1 MENIARSEQIT
12 LPINYYWNITDPAL
26 PFSSSAIGNP
36 FIFPPSNAT
45 RLAIPDVIP
54 QGTHPCWNVD
64 AQEWELRTDYRRVRL
79 WDKATGE
86 EIFSST
92 IDCPANAIDIEPMSR
107 NAVWD
112 ETEQT
117 WVVDQARENEDII
130 AERTKRKTAEIAVAS
145 DQIDQIQEVVDIL
158 DPGEDLTTYSALLK
172 EWKQYR
178 AKLNLLKPTDLTAV
192 FPVKPKLLGD

>member
-1 MENIARSEQIT
+1 MESTARSEQIT
-12 LPINYYWNITDPAL
+12 LPINYYWNITDKAL
-26 PFSSSAIGNP
+26 PFTSLAIGNA

-45 RLAIPDVIP
+45 RLPIPEIIP
-54 QGTHPCWNVD
+54 PGTHPCWNVD
-64 AQEWELRTDYRRVRL
+64 AQDWELRADYRKVRL

-92 IDCPANAIDIEPMSR
+92 IDCPPEAIDIEPTSR
-107 NAVWD
+107 NAVWN

-117 WVVDQARENEDII
+117 WVVDQVRENEDVI
-130 AERTKRKTAEIAVAS
+130 AERTKRKTTEIAIAS

-158 DPGEDLTTYSALLK
+158 EPGDDLTTYSALLK

-178 AKLNLLKPTDLTAV
+178 AKLNLLKPADIKAT
-192 FPVKPKLLGD
+192 FPVKPKLLGE